1 MKYSRKNKSRKQR
14 KQKQQ
19 KQRKQQK
26 QHKYTRSRQL
36 GGGYAYDIP
45 SNAIVVHRSMD
56 DEGTSP
62 PLFMTKRLM
71 DELVSESE
79 RA

>member
-19 KQRKQQK
+19 KQQK
-26 QHKYTRSRQL
+26 QRKYTRSRQL

-56 DEGTSP
+56 DEGTNP

-71 DELVSESE
+71 DELVPESE